1 MLYLSELNGKRVVT
15 DNGTKLGRLTDLVF
29 LAADQPMVTKL
40 VVLGRDK
47 QAHTIPTRFLKSINR
62 VITIAAHF
70 EEAGIVENELF
81 VNVNLQDQQI
91 IDVSGN
97 KVVRVNDVVLQDKP
111 ARIATQ
117 SVAGGPQLLVAGG
130 DIGLLGILRWFG
142 ADETI
147 GKLLRN
153 LNIAVTSR
161 FLSWADIQPLE
172 LTRGTVVMKQ
182 ESQKLKK
189 LLPEDLADHL
199 EQMNVENVQHIL
211 ELLSE
216 PQAAEVIENLN
227 ISFQSSLFKQF
238 YPKKAANIIERI
250 DPDEAIDILLTLQEK
265 KRTDIMAELSREK
278 KAELTRL
285 LKFAKTPIGDLI
297 TSEFLTVSPE
307 DTVQKIKSIIK
318 TKTRD
323 FSTLH
328 SVYAVNKTG
337 QLVGVANLH
346 ELLQQD
352 NDTLL
357 YRFMIPSVVIIHLE
371 TPVEIA
377 IKKMLKYKVDTLP
390 VVDERKQPIG
400 IVTFDDLAGEMLKK
414 FA

>member
-111 ARIATQ
+111 
-117 SVAGGPQLLVAGG
+117 QLLVAGV

-211 ELLSE
+211 DLLSE

>member
-15 DNGTKLGRLTDLVF
+15 DSGTTLGRLTDLVF

-47 QAHTIPTRFLKSINR
+47 QIHTIPTRFLKSINR

-111 ARIATQ
+111 
-117 SVAGGPQLLVAGG
+117 QLLVAGV